1 MLSKQVQKILKH
13 IFDDIYKFRSYRNN
27 LHIREIINLI
37 KKFNKK
43 NKKKKNIKLTEE
55 TSLVI

>member
-1 MLSKQVQKILKH
+1 MLSKEVQKILKH

-27 LHIREIINLI
+27 LHIHEIIKLI

-43 NKKKKNIKLTEE
+43 NKKKKSLLYLKKLH
-55 TSLVI
+55 